1 MPNIRKKSRRWFW
14 WAAAAAL
21 LLLEGFVFLRTIPEK
36 RRWAKE
42 PVLNLDLSA
51 VAEGGSHSFLEQPER
66 LEGVNSQLSF
76 TSGKCGVF
84 MPREKSVDGS
94 GSIDFFYLEY
104 EPGNPRF
111 IHDVFGHA
119 PEVCLRATGATLKQ
133 EHPSRTITVGGR
145 ALKVLV
151 LEFTSPILST
161 PLWVFRLTWLPEGT
175 PYDPYKA
182 AYTMRKEKLLSGIF
196 GTPKPPARVLL
207 AGASG
212 YESLEDAWREYEA
225 LLVSR
230 LAIIAPMAE

>member
-1 MPNIRKKSRRWFW
+1 MPNIRKKSRRWLW
-14 WAAAAAL
+14 WTAAATL
-21 LLLEGFVFLRTIPEK
+21 LLLEGFVYLRTIPER
-36 RRWAKE
+36 RRWANE
-42 PVLNLDLSA
+42 PVLSLDLSA
-51 VAEGGSHSFLEQPER
+51 DIAEGNHRYLDQPER

-76 TSGKCGVF
+76 TFGKCGVF
-84 MPREKSVDGS
+84 LPRETSSDGR
-94 GSIDFFYLEY
+94 GTLDFFYLEY

-133 EHPSRTITVGGR
+133 EHPSRTIEVAGR
-145 ALKVLV
+145 SLKVLV
-151 LEFTSPILST
+151 LEFNSPVLST

-182 AYTMRKEKLLSGIF
+182 AYTLRREKLLSGIF

-212 YESLEDAWREYEA
+212 YQSLEDAWREYEA

-230 LAIIAPMAE
+230 LELRAP